1 MTGLGILWLVQ
12 HYTGSFASAGVV
24 TGAFAISEALMGP
37 QVARHIDHRG
47 QTRMLPLLLFVHGGA
62 AAALVAS
69 VVLDVSFV
77 GTCLAAVAA
86 GASVPQL
93 GALSAARWSHL
104 LDRSRLAAAFS
115 LETVANDVAFLA
127 GPALVGLIAAF
138 VHPLAGSVCA
148 AALIVLGGLTL
159 AAQRT
164 TAPPFGTHPLAKVLD
179 GGIMMPAFFTLLAV
193 NIGLG
198 LFFGSMQ
205 LAVTAFTVEHGT
217 PQLGGVLYGV
227 MSVASLLGGLIYGT
241 RQWKCPPGRLL
252 LGIAVY
258 FSAATAILMVA
269 DSIWSLAG
277 LLVLVGIAVAPMMVL
292 SSALTERNMEP
303 RMLTQAFTWMN
314 SASAAG
320 IAAAAALSGTAI
332 DSWGS
337 AAGFTCV
344 VIVAL
349 IIATTTALGQ
359 RSLK

>member
-1 MTGLGILWLVQ
+1 
-12 HYTGSFASAGVV
+12 
-24 TGAFAISEALMGP
+24 
-37 QVARHIDHRG
+37 
-47 QTRMLPLLLFVHGGA
+47 
-62 AAALVAS
+62 
-69 VVLDVSFV
+69 
-77 GTCLAAVAA
+77 
-86 GASVPQL
+86 
-93 GALSAARWSHL
+93 
-104 LDRSRLAAAFS
+104 
-115 LETVANDVAFLA
+115 
-127 GPALVGLIAAF
+127 
-138 VHPLAGSVCA
+138 
-148 AALIVLGGLTL
+148 
-159 AAQRT
+159 
-164 TAPPFGTHPLAKVLD
+164 
-179 GGIMMPAFFTLLAV
+179 MMPAFFTLLAV

-205 LAVTAFTVEHGT
+205 LAVIAFTVEHGS

-258 FSAATAILMVA
+258 FSAATAILTVA
-269 DSIWSLAG
+269 DTVSSLAG

-292 SSALTERNMEP
+292 SSALTERKMKP